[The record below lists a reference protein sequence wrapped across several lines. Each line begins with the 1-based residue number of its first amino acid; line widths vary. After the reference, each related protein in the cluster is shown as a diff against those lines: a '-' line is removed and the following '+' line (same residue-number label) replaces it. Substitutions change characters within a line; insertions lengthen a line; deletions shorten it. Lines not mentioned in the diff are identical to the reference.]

1 MLVGVRWTIST
12 SPKYLMKAKVAG
24 ETTAEDLPEEVS
36 VEAHVELA
44 IVVKSKAK
52 TPPN

>member
-12 SPKYLMKAKVAG
+12 SPKYLMEAKVAG